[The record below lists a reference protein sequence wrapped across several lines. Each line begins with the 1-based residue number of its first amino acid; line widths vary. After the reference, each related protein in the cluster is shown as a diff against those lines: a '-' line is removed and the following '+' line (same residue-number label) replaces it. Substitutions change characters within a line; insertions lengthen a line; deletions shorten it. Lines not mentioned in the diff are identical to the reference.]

1 MTTEVKKRPINR
13 LKSMYALRALSD
25 KMYEATRE
33 AQEKGKPV
41 AWCMQESFASPFLNA
56 IGMESV
62 YPENFGTV
70 CAATGAAQVFLER
83 SDAEGFPTHLCGYA
97 QNCLGYT
104 ARMMDLN
111 GEIPPEAPQ
120 GGMPKP
126 TLLVS
131 SGMGCDARFK
141 WFQALGRWLDAP
153 VWTIE
158 FPPIGL
164 GRETMVEGAYEQYV
178 KFFVAELKQFGA
190 FLEKLLGRK
199 MDWDAFARDV
209 DNTMAMDAVWWKVN
223 ELRKAR
229 PGPMHSRDF
238 WSSMSASL
246 FRATNPEEVRQLY
259 QAMYDE
265 VKYRVDNKISAINA
279 PEKYRM
285 TFIGLPPWHAL
296 NFFDKLAERGWNFVT
311 EMAYHPPRPVDLTGV
326 NDPVERLVRY
336 RYQGMEHLIDTAF
349 KPEEAAQI
357 KEDIM
362 RQGFSSR
369 LQAELVKEYRCD
381 GAFLH
386 PLLTCRTATA
396 GLFSFQNLAM
406 EVWKVPSIVIEGD
419 IVDTRL
425 FDPVEALK
433 KAEAFEETMDYYK
446 KVRKEAGLEW

>member
-1 MTTEVKKRPINR
+1 
-13 LKSMYALRALSD
+13 MYALRALSD
-25 KMYEATRE
+25 QVYQETRE
-33 AQEKGKPV
+33 AQELGKPV

-70 CAATGAAQVFLER
+70 CAATGAAQTFLER

-104 ARMMDLN
+104 ARLMDLN

-158 FPPIGL
+158 FPPVGL
-164 GRETMVEGAYEQYV
+164 GRETMVEGAYEQYIQ
-178 KFFVAELKQFGA
+178 FFVKELKEFGA
-190 FLEKLLGRK
+190 FLENLLGRK
-199 MDWDAFARDV
+199 MDWDTFAQDV
-209 DNTMAMDAVWWKVN
+209 NNTMAMDKIWWQVN

-246 FRATNPEEVRQLY
+246 FRTTNPQGVRDLY
-259 QAMYDE
+259 QKMYDE
-265 VKYRVDNKISAINA
+265 VKDRVDNKIAAINHE
-279 PEKYRM
+279 EKYRM
-285 TFIGLPPWHAL
+285 TFVGLPPWHAL
-296 NFFDKLAERGWNFVT
+296 NFFDQLAERGWNFVT
-311 EMAYHPPRPVDLTGV
+311 EMAYHPPRPFDLTRV

-336 RYQGMEHLIDTAF
+336 RYLDIKRIIEVAF
-349 KPEEAAQI
+349 KPEEVTQI
-357 KEDIM
+357 KEEIAK
-362 RQGFSSR
+362 QGYSGR
-369 LQAELVKEYRCD
+369 LQDRMVREYQCD

-386 PLLTCRTATA
+386 PLLTCRAATA
-396 GLFSFQNLAM
+396 NLFSFQHQTMRRWN
-406 EVWKVPSIVIEGD
+406 VPSIVIEGD

-433 KAEAFEETMDYYK
+433 KAEAFEETMDHYK

>member
-1 MTTEVKKRPINR
+1 
-13 LKSMYALRALSD
+13 
-25 KMYEATRE
+25 
-33 AQEKGKPV
+33 
-41 AWCMQESFASPFLNA
+41 MQESFASPFLNA

-62 YPENFGTV
+62 YPENYGTV
-70 CAATGAAQVFLER
+70 CAATGAAQTFLER

-97 QNCLGYT
+97 QNGLGYT
-104 ARMMDLN
+104 ARMMDLD

-158 FPPIGL
+158 FPPFGL
-164 GRETMVEGAYEQYV
+164 GRENLMEGSYEQNV
-178 KFFVAELKQFGA
+178 DFFVKELKEFAA
-190 FLEKLLGRK
+190 FLENLLGRK
-199 MDWDAFARDV
+199 MDWDIFAQDV
-209 DNTMAMDAVWWKVN
+209 DNTMAMDKVWWEVN
-223 ELRKAR
+223 EMRKGK

-246 FRATNPEEVRQLY
+246 FRATNPKMVTDLY
-259 QAMYDE
+259 QKMYDE
-265 VKYRVDNKISAINA
+265 VKYRADNGISAINHD
-279 PEKYRM
+279 EKYRM

-311 EMAYHPPRPVDLTGV
+311 ELAYHPPRPMDLTGV
-326 NDPVERLVRY
+326 SDPVERLVRY
-336 RYQGMEHLIDTAF
+336 RFQGLEHQIDSAF
-349 KPEEAAQI
+349 DPEEAAQI
-357 KEDIM
+357 KKDIIQ
-362 RQGFSSR
+362 QGHSSR
-369 LQAELVKEYRCD
+369 LQALMVKEFQCD

-396 GLFSFQNLAM
+396 GLFSFQIQAM
-406 EVWKVPSIVIEGD
+406 EVWKVPSLVIEGD

-433 KAEAFEETMDYYK
+433 KAEAFEETMDHYK
-446 KVRKEAGLEW
+446 KVRQEAGLGW

>member
-13 LKSMYALRALSD
+13 LQSMYALRALSD
-25 KMYEATRE
+25 QMYEATRE
-33 AQEKGKPV
+33 AQELGKPV

-70 CAATGAAQVFLER
+70 CAATGAAQAFLER

-97 QNCLGYT
+97 QNHLGYT
-104 ARMMDLN
+104 ARMMDL
-111 GEIPPEAPQ
+111 GGKIPPEAPQ
-120 GGMPKP
+120 GGLPMP

-158 FPPIGL
+158 FPPMGL
-164 GRETMVEGAYEQYV
+164 GRENLNDDIYEEYV
-178 KFFVAELKQFGA
+178 DFFIKELKEFAA
-190 FLEKLLGRK
+190 FLENLLGRK
-199 MDWDAFARDV
+199 MDWDILGADI
-209 DNTMAMDAVWWKVN
+209 DNMMAMDKVWWEVN
-223 ELRKAR
+223 ELRKVR

-246 FRATNPEEVRQLY
+246 FRTTNPKAVTDLY
-259 QAMYDE
+259 QKMHDE
-265 VKYRVDNKISAINA
+265 VKYRMDNKISAINTE
-279 PEKYRM
+279 EKYRM

-311 EMAYHPPRPVDLTGV
+311 ELAYHPPRPVDLSGYS
-326 NDPVERLVRY
+326 DPVERLVRY
-336 RYQGMEHLIDTAF
+336 RYQGLNHQIDSSFT
-349 KPEEAAQI
+349 PEDGAQI
-357 KEDIM
+357 KDEIK
-362 RQGFSSR
+362 RLGYSSR
-369 LQAELVKEYRCD
+369 LQAEMVKEFQCD

-396 GLFSFQNLAM
+396 GLFSFQYQAM
-406 EVWKVPSIVIEGD
+406 EVCKVPSLIIEGD

-433 KAEAFEETMDYYK
+433 KAEAFEETMDHYK
-446 KVRKEAGLEW
+446 QVRKEAGLEW